1 MNYKGRNGQYC
12 EIPEEVLKVLFD
24 KDGNK
29 RLKNDMLLFS
39 DEEIAENENIYDEA
53 INILTQ
59 FDAEFAK
66 IRKIRPSLTAKMLHD
81 KTLNGKKVCNVLSIG
96 MCGMLWEVLDGCRIP
111 LREARRIYGIE
122 PAVYDDSSIMGFLKN
137 HYDSDT
143 TVIIR
148 DSSDDIIVDN
158 PLSDLS
164 ANIEQALFEYEYK
177 KYFDNGY
184 KNKSVTIYGKR
195 RRAAKDQELWRLL
208 FEELYSLNK

>member
-1 MNYKGRNGQYC
+1 MNYIGRKGQYF

-29 RLKNDMLLFS
+29 RLQNDMLIFS
-39 DEEIAENENIYDEA
+39 DEEIAENVNIYDDA

-66 IRKIRPSLTAKMLHD
+66 NRKVRPSLTAKMIHD
-81 KTLNGKKVCNVLSIG
+81 KKMNGEEVCNVLSIG
-96 MCGMLWEVLDGCRIP
+96 RCGILWKVLDGCRIP

-148 DSSDDIIVDN
+148 DSSDNIIVND

-184 KNKSVTIYGKR
+184 KGKTVTIYGKR
-195 RRAAKDQELWRLL
+195 RRAAKDQELRRLL